1 MRGTRT
7 ETMRRRRASGRRR
20 KLAALNAA
28 LLVGVG
34 AVIAWNVWASDSGG
48 EASGE
53 RPMQENAA
61 KPGRAEAGMPA
72 GEDAENGRDA
82 AAKEAPDESG
92 ASPEAGEGEAAPDS
106 ESTSGGDTAS
116 PEAEA
121 PGTGGSDGGA
131 AGAGGTGEEADD
143 GGRVTLA
150 FVGDVLLGESV
161 GAAMLRNGFDYP
173 YAHVKER
180 LQAADF
186 AAANLETAVTA
197 RDMEKPGAKTY
208 EFRSDPDALP
218 AFKEAGFDLVN
229 LANNH
234 TLDFGEVGL
243 RDTMKHLDESEL
255 LYVGAGET
263 ADDAF
268 APVYVEKN
276 GLRIAVL
283 GFTRVIPDGEWRA
296 GPSKPGL
303 ADTYNYTRPVEEIQK
318 AAAEADLVV
327 VLTHWGDERVQEPH
341 PKEQVELG
349 RRFIDAGADLIVGSH
364 PHVLQGF
371 ERYGDGWIAYSL
383 GNFIFTKSKDPL
395 TYEAAVL
402 EANCGAGG
410 DCSLKLT
417 PYWADSPQPQP
428 MAPERTKALLERLDK
443 LSIGA
448 TVDVEGNV
456 AAKDE

>member
-1 MRGTRT
+1 MQEAAAKPEPAET
-7 ETMRRRRASGRRR
+7 ETP
-20 KLAALNAA
+20 
-28 LLVGVG
+28 VGNGGSEPDAPAGETPAESG
-34 AVIAWNVWASDSGG
+34 AVNEGEAPPTDAAPEAEEPASDAEADQPGPDGSGG
-48 EASGE
+48 E
-53 RPMQENAA
+53 
-61 KPGRAEAGMPA
+61 PA
-72 GEDAENGRDA
+72 GE
-82 AAKEAPDESG
+82 
-92 ASPEAGEGEAAPDS
+92 
-106 ESTSGGDTAS
+106 
-116 PEAEA
+116 
-121 PGTGGSDGGA
+121 
-131 AGAGGTGEEADD
+131 GAG

-161 GAAMLRNGFDYP
+161 GEALARNGFDYP

-197 RDMEKPGAKTY
+197 RELEKPGAKTY

-243 RDTMKHLDESEL
+243 LDTMKHLDESEL
-255 LYVGAGET
+255 LHVGAGET

-268 APVYVEKN
+268 APAYIEKN
-276 GLRIAVL
+276 GLRIAIL
-283 GFTRVIPDGEWRA
+283 GFTRVIPDGAWRA
-296 GPSKPGL
+296 GTKKPGL
-303 ADTYNYTRPVEEIQK
+303 ADSYNYTRPVEEIEK
-318 AAAEADLVV
+318 ASKEADLVV

-341 PKEQVELG
+341 PQEQVELG

-395 TYEAAVL
+395 TYEAAIL
-402 EANCGAGG
+402 EAECGAGG

-417 PYWADSPQPQP
+417 PYWADTPQPQP
-428 MAPERTKALLERLDK
+428 MPPERTKALLERLDK
-443 LSIGA
+443 LSVGA
-448 TVDVEGNV
+448 SVDVEGNV
-456 AAKDE
+456 SADE

>member
-1 MRGTRT
+1 
-7 ETMRRRRASGRRR
+7 MRRRRASGRRR
-20 KLAALNAA
+20 KLAALNAI

-48 EASGE
+48 ETADE
-53 RPMQENAA
+53 RPIQENAA
-61 KPGRAEAGMPA
+61 KPEPAEAETPVG
-72 GEDAENGRDA
+72 NGAD
-82 AAKEAPDESG
+82 APDAPTGETPGESG
-92 ASPEAGEGEAAPDS
+92 ADDGGAPPAEPEAEEPTPDAEAEPPESDGSGGVPAGEGE
-106 ESTSGGDTAS
+106 G
-116 PEAEA
+116 
-121 PGTGGSDGGA
+121 
-131 AGAGGTGEEADD
+131 

-161 GAAMLRNGFDYP
+161 GAALARNGFDYP

-186 AAANLETAVTA
+186 AAANLETSVTA
-197 RDMEKPGAKTY
+197 RELEKPGAKTY

-234 TLDFGEVGL
+234 TLDFGPIGL

-255 LYVGAGET
+255 LRVGAGET
-263 ADDAF
+263 ADEAY

-276 GLRIAVL
+276 GLRVAVF
-283 GFTRVIPDGEWRA
+283 GFTRVVPDTSWKVGENTI
-296 GPSKPGL
+296 GL
-303 ADTYNYTRPVEEIQK
+303 AETYDYTRPVEEIEK
-318 AAAEADLVV
+318 ASKEADLVV
-327 VLTHWGDERVQEPH
+327 VLTHWGDERVQVPH

-402 EANCGAGG
+402 EAECGAGG
-410 DCSLKLT
+410 DCRLKLT
-417 PYWADSPQPQP
+417 PYWADTPQPQP
-428 MAPERTKALLERLDK
+428 MPPERTKALLERLDK
-443 LSIGA
+443 LSVGA
-448 TVDVEGNV
+448 SVDAEGNV
-456 AAKDE
+456 AADE